1 MTEGWADIGELTAFV
16 GGRILLL
23 KKIVGEFEKTGLI
36 YNDGGCII
44 VGELQKSKSFYN
56 YSYKIWDIGV

>member
-1 MTEGWADIGELTAFV
+1 M
-16 GGRILLL
+16 GGYRRTDCFCRGPDTFAA
-23 KKIVGEFEKTGLI
+23 KIVGEFGKMGLI

-56 YSYKIWDIGV
+56 YSCKTWDIGV